1 MRVSLKSVLGTLLM
15 GALMSG
21 AAFAKLAPAS
31 TGACVGADAFEVSA
45 SMFGQPVVHISV
57 TYETEDGSLGE
68 PVPGVF
74 VFDARTNRLYGR
86 TDDNGRLDLSVAVGT
101 VLRIVEPIYG
111 QQQHVT
117 EPVNQSKEEPVVWK
131 RPNS

>member
-1 MRVSLKSVLGTLLM
+1 MRVSLKSALGTLLM

-21 AAFAKLAPAS
+21 VAFAKLAPVS
-31 TGACVGADAFEVSA
+31 TGACAAADASEVSA
-45 SMFGQPVVHISV
+45 SMFEQPVVHISV

-68 PVPGVF
+68 PVPGVY

-86 TDDNGRLDLSVAVGT
+86 TADNGRLDLSVAAGT

-117 EPVNQSKEEPVVWK
+117 EPVTQTKTEPVVWT
-131 RPNS
+131 RPK